1 MLRPELIRRLAAAYP
16 SIHPRDIANAVDI
29 FFAEIAAGL
38 ARGERVDLRGFGSF
52 TPRRRKARVGR
63 NPRTGAAVEV
73 GEKSVPFFRAG
84 KPLHDRLNPG

>member
-1 MLRPELIRRLAAAYP
+1 MPAITRPELVRRLAAARP
-16 SIHPRDIANAVDI
+16 TVRVRDITQAVEI
-29 FFAEIAAGL
+29 FFAEIAAEL

-73 GEKSVPFFRAG
+73 GR
-84 KPLHDRLNPG
+84 